1 MTRLRLPSF
10 LFLTAVSVLAAAPPA
25 RWHAQWI
32 TPPGEGTRDFGVY
45 HFRKSFVLASVPEH
59 FRVYVSADNRFKL
72 LLNGARV
79 GEGPARGDLF
89 HWRYETFD
97 LAPLLHAGANTLAAT
112 VWNFGTE
119 GPIAQMTNRTG
130 FLLQGA
136 TPAEQMVDTGKDWQV
151 ERDRGYSLI
160 RADMGK
166 LHGYLAVG
174 PGEVVDGKRYDWKW
188 SDPGRDAADA
198 PGTDW
203 KPAVTIGAGALRGA
217 QDGPTNWLLVP
228 DELPTMEYSPIA
240 AGRPVRGAEAYPGL
254 AAGHPI
260 TIPAH
265 SQASILLDA
274 TALRTAYPQLT
285 VSGGAGSRVSLT
297 YAEALRDAHDQ
308 KGNRNQ
314 IAGKHIVGLA
324 DEFLPDGGRNRTFV
338 PLWWRTWRYL
348 QLDIQTGDRALTVEK
363 LSAEFTAYPFQERAR
378 FTSDSELLTPVW
390 DTGWRTARL
399 CAHETY
405 MDCPYWE
412 QLQYV
417 GDTRIQALISYVMTG
432 DDRLARQAIE
442 AIDDS
447 RTPDGITQSRYPS
460 ALPQYIPTFS
470 LLWVG
475 MLHDYYYYRPDRELV
490 RRMVPRTRTVLDWF
504 LAHQRPDGLLGRLPW
519 WDFVD
524 WTTDFKDG
532 VPPQD
537 ADGGSAA
544 LTLQFVEALRYGA
557 ELESALG
564 EHSRAELYR
573 RAAARAA
580 EAVATQ
586 CWDPGRRLI
595 ADTPAHQHF
604 SQQANVLA
612 VWLDIIPKARQPEV
626 LRTILAP
633 DAPQSLSR
641 LSYYFRFY
649 LARAVAHAGM
659 ADEYLGLLEPWYKML
674 DMGLS
679 TWAETPEPTRSDCH
693 AWSAHPNYDLLSLVA
708 GIQPALPG
716 FAAVK
721 IAPHLGALRRLNATL
736 PHPDGDITVTYVR
749 GNAGTSADITLP
761 ESLTGTFEWKGK
773 SYPLHAGKQSL
784 ELP

>member
-1 MTRLRLPSF
+1 MTRLVSLFF
-10 LFLTAVSVLAAAPPA
+10 LAAVSLMAVAPPA

-32 TPPGEGTRDFGVY
+32 APAGEATRDPGVY
-45 HFRKSFVLASVPEH
+45 HFRKSFDLVVVPEH
-59 FRVYVSADNRFKL
+59 FQVLVSADNRFKL
-72 LLNGARV
+72 LLNGKRV

-97 LAPLLHAGANTLAAT
+97 LAPLLQVGENTLAAT
-112 VWNFGTE
+112 VWNFGTV

-136 TPAEQMVDTGKDWQV
+136 TPEEQQVDTGKGWLV
-151 ERDRGYSLI
+151 EREPGYALI
-160 RADMGK
+160 PGDMGK

-174 PGEVVDGKRYDWKW
+174 PGEILDAKHYDWGW
-188 SDPGRDAADA
+188 SLPGNG
-198 PGTDW
+198 GTATAGGW
-203 KPAVTIGAGALRGA
+203 KPAVPIGAGTLRGA
-217 QDGPTNWLLVP
+217 QDAPTNWMLVP
-228 DELPTMEYSPIA
+228 DTLPAMEYTPIS
-240 AGRPVRGAEAYPGL
+240 AGKPVRGADAYPAL
-254 AAGHPI
+254 ATGQPI

-265 SQASILLDA
+265 SQAHILLD
-274 TALRTAYPQLT
+274 TSALLTAYPQLT
-285 VSGGAGSRVSLT
+285 VSGGAGARIELT

-314 IAGKHIVGLA
+314 TAGKHIIGLA
-324 DEFLPDGGRNRTFV
+324 DVFLPDGGRERTFT
-338 PLWWRTWRYL
+338 PLWWRTWRFL
-348 QLDIQTGDRALTVEK
+348 QLDIQTGDHPLTVDH
-363 LSAEFTAYPFQERAR
+363 LGAEFTAYPFQERAR
-378 FTSDSELLTPVW
+378 FTSDDEMLTPVW

-417 GDTRIQALISYVMTG
+417 GDTRIQALVSYVMTG
-432 DDRLARQAIE
+432 DDRLARQAI
-442 AIDDS
+442 AALDDS

-460 ALPQYIPTFS
+460 ALPQYIPPFS

-475 MLHDYYYYRPDRELV
+475 MLHDYYYYRPDREFV

-504 LAHQRPDGLLGRLPW
+504 LARQRADGLLGRLPW

-524 WTTDFKDG
+524 WTADFKDG

-544 LTLQFVEALRYGA
+544 LTLQFAEALRYGA
-557 ELESALG
+557 ELESSLG

-573 RAAARAA
+573 RAATRAL

-586 CWDPGRRLI
+586 CWDKERGLI

-612 VWLDIIPKARQPEV
+612 VWLDVIPKARQAAV

-633 DAPQSLSR
+633 DAPPSLSR

-649 LARAVAHAGM
+649 LARAIVHAGM
-659 ADEYLGLLEPWYKML
+659 GDEYLGLLEPWYKML
-674 DMGLS
+674 DLGLS

-693 AWSAHPNYDLLSLVA
+693 AWSAHPNYDLLTLVA

-721 IAPHLGALRRLNATL
+721 IEPHLGALRRLSASL
-736 PHPDGDITVTYVR
+736 PHPEGDITVDYLR
-749 GNAGTSADITLP
+749 GSAGTSAAISLPAGLVGTLA
-761 ESLTGTFEWKGK
+761 WKGK
-773 SYPLHAGKQSL
+773 SYPLHAGKQTL